1 VFGDIPVWARLVITL
16 GAFVAAG
23 LVAWFV
29 SARLGL
35 ALFGLAI
42 VMLIFCER
50 SKGEKS
56 GYKF

>member
-1 VFGDIPVWARLVITL
+1 MFGGLPVWARLLITL
-16 GAFVAAG
+16 ATFAAAAFVAF
-23 LVAWFV
+23 FV
-29 SARLGL
+29 SARIGF